1 MTTGTA
7 AIGIVAHLDGSGST
21 TFLLTIPA
29 LLPLYRALGISRYIL
44 ITIVIV
50 ALAASVM
57 NMVPWAGP
65 LGRAGAVIAQEPSDI
80 WLRLLPI
87 QGVAVVL
94 VLVVAAGLGLQ
105 RRRRIAARGAAT
117 ADVEASQA
125 QQDEERREEGYS
137 YRTGTACT
145 VANVAVV
152 LVALVILLA
161 GLLPPAP
168 TFLIATTLALLIN
181 FPDSHSQSKVLRRH
195 APNALSMAGIIIAA
209 AMFLGVLNETGM
221 LEQIALSLV
230 SVLPAAVGPYLHVIV
245 RLLGVPLD
253 LLTSTDAHYFSVL
266 PIVQETA
273 ASFGV
278 SGMSTALAL
287 IIGNVIGT
295 FVSPFSPALWLAL
308 GLAGGANMG
317 RYIKLAFPIAWAFSA
332 ALVLVAFASGM
343 LG

>member
-1 MTTGTA
+1 MTLVPLVGALVTGHGPGDIGDFFAEGLDSVMNVVAVTTGTA
-7 AIGIVAHLDGSGST
+7 AIGIVAHLDGSSST

-44 ITIVIV
+44 ITIV

-65 LGRAGAVIAQEPSDI
+65 LGRAGAVIAQEPRDI

-87 QGVAVVL
+87 QGVAIVL
-94 VLVVAAGLGLQ
+94 VLVVTAA
-105 RRRRIAARGAAT
+105 
-117 ADVEASQA
+117 
-125 QQDEERREEGYS
+125 
-137 YRTGTACT
+137 
-145 VANVAVV
+145 
-152 LVALVILLA
+152 
-161 GLLPPAP
+161 
-168 TFLIATTLALLIN
+168 
-181 FPDSHSQSKVLRRH
+181 
-195 APNALSMAGIIIAA
+195 
-209 AMFLGVLNETGM
+209 M

-253 LLTSTDAHYFSVL
+253 LLTSTDAYYFSVL

-278 SGMSTALAL
+278 SGMVTALAL

-317 RYIKLAFPIAWAFSA
+317 RYIKLAVPIAWAFSA
-332 ALVLVAFASGM
+332 ALVLAAFAFSM

>member
-87 QGVAVVL
+87 QGVVL

-245 RLLGVPLD
+245 GLLGVPLD

>member
-137 YRTGTACT
+137 YRTGTA
-145 VANVAVV
+145 
-152 LVALVILLA
+152 
-161 GLLPPAP
+161 
-168 TFLIATTLALLIN
+168 
-181 FPDSHSQSKVLRRH
+181 
-195 APNALSMAGIIIAA
+195 
-209 AMFLGVLNETGM
+209 
-221 LEQIALSLV
+221 LSLI
-230 SVLPAAVGPYLHVIV
+230 HI
-245 RLLGVPLD
+245 
-253 LLTSTDAHYFSVL
+253 
-266 PIVQETA
+266 
-273 ASFGV
+273 
-278 SGMSTALAL
+278 
-287 IIGNVIGT
+287 
-295 FVSPFSPALWLAL
+295 
-308 GLAGGANMG
+308 
-317 RYIKLAFPIAWAFSA
+317 
-332 ALVLVAFASGM
+332 
-343 LG
+343 